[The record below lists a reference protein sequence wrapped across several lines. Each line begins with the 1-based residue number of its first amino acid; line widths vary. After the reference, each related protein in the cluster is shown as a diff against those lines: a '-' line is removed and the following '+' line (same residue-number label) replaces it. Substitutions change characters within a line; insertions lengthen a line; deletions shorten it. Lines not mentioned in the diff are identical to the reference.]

1 MVKFDAVEEVGV
13 IKGIEGIMAVVSIPR
28 KSACEGCSLG
38 ICKPDE
44 QYMEIKAL
52 NPVHANIG
60 QKVKIVMKSHTYL
73 KSSLIV
79 YGIPALALI
88 TGAVIGKEAISNF
101 FVRLDPDIVSA
112 ITGFIAFAVSFIAI
126 KVWSSRAGEKI
137 GARPVIEEI
146 LDETG

>member
-1 MVKFDAVEEVGV
+1 MVKFHAVEEVGV
-13 IKGIEGIMAVVSIPR
+13 IKGIEGVMAVVSIPR
-28 KSACEGCSLG
+28 KSACDGCSLG
-38 ICKPDE
+38 VCRPDE

-73 KSSLIV
+73 KGSLIV

-88 TGAVIGKEAISNF
+88 TGAVIGKEIISPYYAG
-101 FVRLDPDIVSA
+101 LDPDIVSA
-112 ITGFIAFAVSFIAI
+112 VTGFIAFTASFIAV
-126 KVWSSRAGEKI
+126 KLWGSRAGEKI
-137 GARPVIEEI
+137 EATPVIEEI